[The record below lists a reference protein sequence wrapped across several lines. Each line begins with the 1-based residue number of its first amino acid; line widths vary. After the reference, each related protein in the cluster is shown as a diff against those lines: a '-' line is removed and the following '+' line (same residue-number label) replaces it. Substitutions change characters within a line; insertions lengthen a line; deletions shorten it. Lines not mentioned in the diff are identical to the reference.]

1 VHCNFDFV
9 FVLQSFVRHVKI
21 ATMSSQPHTPTSPN
35 RYYTNEGAVNHDSL
49 TSSFGSGHTEVRFE
63 DEAARKRATG
73 SSADTIQEHE
83 HGQTSYSY
91 TPEKQ
96 HGVDIEEAETDDGI
110 DWKPGVRY
118 QFPWI
123 GFSGLCTIIVAT
135 SFAVGVLVASNHE
148 RVKEWPYK
156 KYPIQPNVLLN
167 ICNQLGNL
175 GLITLVAQGLA
186 IAWWVST
193 AGR

>member
-1 VHCNFDFV
+1 
-9 FVLQSFVRHVKI
+9 
-21 ATMSSQPHTPTSPN
+21 MSSQPHTPTSPH
-35 RYYTNEGAVNHDSL
+35 RYYTSEGVVNHDSL
-49 TSSFGSGHTEVRFE
+49 NSSFGSGCTEARFE
-63 DEAARKRATG
+63 DEATRKRTTG
-73 SSADTIQEHE
+73 SSTDTIQEDE
-83 HGQTSYSY
+83 CGQTSYSN

-96 HGVDIEEAETDDGI
+96 HGVDIEEVGTDDGI

-167 ICNQLGNL
+167 ICNQFGNL

-193 AGR
+193 TGCGSRWISTQRMLTYLL